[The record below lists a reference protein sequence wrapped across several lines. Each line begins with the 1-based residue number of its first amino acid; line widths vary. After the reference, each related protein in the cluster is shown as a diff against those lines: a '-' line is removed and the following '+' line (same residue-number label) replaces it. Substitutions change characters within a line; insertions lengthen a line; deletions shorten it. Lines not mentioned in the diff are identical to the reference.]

1 MALRDEIIARFPT
14 EYGRYI
20 EVFGGAGWTLFRKP
34 PEKFEVWNDFN
45 SDLVNLYRAVKEHSE
60 ELIRALDWTLNSRA
74 DFNRLKMLFRTPVK
88 LPDVPRAAEY
98 FRLITLSYG
107 SKCVSFGGQPCELGR
122 RYPAIRGA
130 HVRLGGVVIENKD
143 FEALL
148 RQYDREDA
156 FFYLD
161 PPYYGTEDYYGGVDF
176 TPDDHAR
183 LRGALAGIG
192 GKFLL
197 SYNDCPEIR
206 ELYGDFNIE
215 AIARLSNLS
224 QRFEGGAEY
233 PELFIS
239 NYDTSERGRGYEQIS
254 FNFYE

>member
-1 MALRDEIIARFPT
+1 MNSFISWVGGKMALRDEIIARFPT

-224 QRFEGGAEY
+224 QRFEGGAE
-233 PELFIS
+233 
-239 NYDTSERGRGYEQIS
+239 
-254 FNFYE
+254 